1 MAKKI
6 IVTGATGSIGK
17 NLTQK
22 LISRGDQ
29 VTIFTNSI
37 ENAKNILPGAYNY
50 VNWSAYEKD
59 EWTHDISGKDA
70 VIHLAGES
78 LFGKVWDDQYK
89 EKILK
94 SRQIGTRNLVDA
106 IGRADPRPLAL
117 ISASAIGYYG
127 GSQIN
132 SFTEESTA
140 GRGFLAEVCKLWENE
155 ASQVENYGVRRVSVR
170 VGVVLDKY
178 EGILDWLQRFFNLYL
193 GGSIGDGN
201 QWISWIHL
209 SDVANLFIYAL
220 DNSNIKGV
228 INAVAPNPIQMN
240 QLTNYMEKSTG
251 KPAWIKLPAFPVEAV
266 VGEAAMP
273 ATQGIKVFPKRTLE
287 LGYKFEFQNFDEAIK
302 NIL

>member
-1 MAKKI
+1 MPMKI

-17 NLTQK
+17 NMTQK

-29 VTIFTNSI
+29 VTIFTNSV

-50 VNWSAYEKD
+50 VSWSAYEKGD
-59 EWTHDISGKDA
+59 CVNQISGNDA

-78 LFGKVWDDQYK
+78 LFGKVWDEVYK
-89 EKILK
+89 EKIMK
-94 SRQIGTRNLVDA
+94 SRQVGTRNLVDA
-106 IGRADPRPLAL
+106 IGRAEPRPSVL

-127 GSQIN
+127 GSQIK
-132 SFTEESTA
+132 SFTEDSPP
-140 GRGFLAEVCKLWENE
+140 GNGFLAEVCQLWENE

-170 VGVVLDKY
+170 VGIVLDKN
-178 EGILDWLQRFFNLYL
+178 EGILDWLQRFYNLYL
-193 GGSIGDGN
+193 GGTIGDGN

-209 SDVANLFIYAL
+209 SDAANLFIYAL
-220 DNSNIKGV
+220 DNSNVKGV

-240 QLTNYMEKSTG
+240 QLTGYLEKSTG
-251 KPAWIKLPAFPVEAV
+251 KPSWIKLPSFPVEAI

-273 ATQGIKVFPKRTLE
+273 ATQGIKVFPKKTLE
-287 LGYKFEFQNFDEAIK
+287 SGYKFEFQNFDAAIK